1 MRKTYLLVVCL
12 LSFIFLWGCST
23 KPTASERLSE
33 YIQLWNDQKF
43 SDMYSMLSLS
53 TKSEVT
59 EEEFVSKYK
68 NIYEGISARELEV
81 TFIQPD
87 EDGKE
92 KDEEQTYSFTLS
104 MNTIAGNI
112 SFDEKVR
119 VVKEKQADEEEWF
132 MEWSP
137 SMIFPQLEAGQEV
150 KVSTI
155 PAVRGQ
161 IFDQNEKGLAV
172 NGVAY
177 EIGIMPGDLPE
188 NQDETLEEIST
199 LLDISVEEIKG
210 KLNQA
215 WVKPELFVPIKKID
229 PTNVELYEKLMKIPS
244 VLKQDVE
251 SRVYPLGEAAA
262 HLTGYIGNISAEQL
276 EQLKD
281 KGYNATSMIGKAGLE
296 QVYEDRLKGEEGAI
310 ISIKDTDEIIAEKE
324 PTNGED
330 ITLTIN
336 RDIQQAI
343 YDQLKDD
350 MGTSVALHPLTGETL
365 ALVSSPSYNPNDFIL
380 GISSEAYNGLV
391 NDPKKPMMARF
402 NKTYSPGSTIK
413 PLTAAIGLNTSTITP
428 NDTKIIKGK
437 TWKKDESWGN
447 YSITRVSDRVENV
460 NLESALV
467 FSDNIYFAQLALD
480 LGEDQFSQGLKSFG
494 YDEDIDYPFPMNKST
509 ISNNGLTSETLLADS
524 GYGQGELQ
532 MSPFH
537 VAAAYTTFL
546 NEGNMVKPFLE
557 VNTDFTE
564 ATYWKEN
571 ILENEQ
577 VDIIAQDLKQVI
589 EHPNGT
595 GHSPVLEGIQLAGK
609 TGTAELKQSKEDAT
623 GSENGWFVAY
633 NTENPSLLIAMMV
646 EEVKK
651 GEGSH
656 YVVPKV
662 KGVFEAFGGNVR

>member
-137 SMIFPQLEAGQEV
+137 SMIFPHLEAGQEV

-343 YDQLKDD
+343 YDQLKGD

-480 LGEDQFSQGLKSFG
+480 LGKDQFSQGLKSFG

>member
-43 SDMYSMLSLS
+43 SDMYSMLSIS
-53 TKSEVT
+53 SKSEVT

-81 TFIQPD
+81 TFIQPG

-92 KDEEQTYSFTLS
+92 KDEELTYSFTLS

-276 EQLKD
+276 EQLKG

-310 ISIKDTDEIIAEKE
+310 ISINDTDEIIAEKE

-330 ITLTIN
+330 IILTIN

-343 YDQLKDD
+343 YDQLKGD

-589 EHPNGT
+589 DHPNGT